1 MTPDLSS
8 VGAGFSRE
16 AFGSQAVFRSALQAL
31 SHPGRCIAVEHDA
44 ELPAHG
50 NAAAAVFLLAM
61 LDADCSLWLSPSLQ
75 GSQAAL
81 WLRFHTGCQLAEHAA
96 QAQFLWVGA
105 GDPLPTL
112 QSLRQG
118 SDECPDQSAT
128 CLVDV
133 GDLFAYTDTE
143 VHAEVHAQVHAG
155 VNAEVD
161 TKIKT
166 KAAAQHWTLSGPGIR
181 EQAQLSVVGLPD
193 DFTVQ
198 WSHNHASFP
207 RGVDVF
213 LATRDC
219 LVGLPRNTRIHTSVK
234 A

>member
-1 MTPDLSS
+1 MTPNLSS
-8 VGAGFSRE
+8 VGAGFSHE
-16 AFGSQAVFRSALQAL
+16 VFGSQAVFRSALHAL
-31 SHPGRCIAVEHDA
+31 SHPGRCIAVDHDA

-50 NAAAAVFLLAM
+50 NAAAAVFLLSM

-75 GSQAAL
+75 GTDAAL
-81 WLRFHTGCQLAEHAA
+81 WLRFHTGCQLVAHAA
-96 QAQFLWVGA
+96 QAQFLWVCA
-105 GDPLPTL
+105 CDPLPEL

-128 CLVDV
+128 CLIDV
-133 GDLFAYTDTE
+133 GALFSNTDTA
-143 VHAEVHAQVHAG
+143 VNAQVNPQSEA
-155 VNAEVD
+155 
-161 TKIKT
+161 
-166 KAAAQHWTLSGPGIR
+166 KAAAHHWTLSGPGIC

-193 DFTVQ
+193 DFTEQ

-213 LATRDC
+213 LATHDC
-219 LVGLPRNTRIHTSVK
+219 LVGLPRSTRIHTSFK